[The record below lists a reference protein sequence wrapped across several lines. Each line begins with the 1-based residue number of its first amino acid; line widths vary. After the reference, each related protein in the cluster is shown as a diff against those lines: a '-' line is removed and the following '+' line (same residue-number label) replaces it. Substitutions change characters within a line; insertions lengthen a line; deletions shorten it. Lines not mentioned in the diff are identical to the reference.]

1 MPIDKSYQRKHYNN
15 VIYHNNKW
23 TTESY
28 KFLHLGWSSMEGCW
42 WGPHRTCQS
51 AALWCTTGAQQKV
64 GDESRRDIPVHIHA
78 EQFYFFPFLAR
89 TLHSFHNWKD
99 IALEIICIF
108 QFIHCTR
115 LKTNDEGKH
124 IPMDESLG
132 MLSGGSFAK
141 PAPDTNLLEAVDWK
155 FALHQC
161 EGIRHS
167 SWQWKWQRHIALLML
182 ISQGRLT
189 KVFCNP
195 ILLNFCSLQ
204 WILLWDI
211 LTIWLLTEMIIKL
224 LWLSKTIPSLCSAH
238 HKSSTMIQFL
248 CKCTPLGV

>member
-1 MPIDKSYQRKHYNN
+1 MPIDKSHQRKHYNK
-15 VIYHNNKW
+15 VVYHNNKW

-51 AALWCTTGAQQKV
+51 AALWCTTGAQQRV

-124 IPMDESLG
+124 IPMDEC
-132 MLSGGSFAK
+132 
-141 PAPDTNLLEAVDWK
+141 LLERFQEDPLLSQLQTPISWRLWTGSLLCINVKASGIPHDNENGKGTLLYWSLSHK
-155 FALHQC
+155 
-161 EGIRHS
+161 EG
-167 SWQWKWQRHIALLML
+167 QQRF
-182 ISQGRLT
+182 SVTQY
-189 KVFCNP
+189 C
-195 ILLNFCSLQ
+195 
-204 WILLWDI
+204 
-211 LTIWLLTEMIIKL
+211 
-224 LWLSKTIPSLCSAH
+224 
-238 HKSSTMIQFL
+238 
-248 CKCTPLGV
+248 